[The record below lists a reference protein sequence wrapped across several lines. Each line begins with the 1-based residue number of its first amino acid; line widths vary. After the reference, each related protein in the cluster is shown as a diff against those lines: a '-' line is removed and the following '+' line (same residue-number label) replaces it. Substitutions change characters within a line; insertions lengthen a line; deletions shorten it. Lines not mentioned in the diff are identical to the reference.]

1 MGVVQ
6 NVIWPVRPAP
16 RLRERHIDILSGLAA
31 IAAVIVST
39 AAGIMQQNAAE
50 NDARDVE
57 RAAVLADQVRA
68 TDFTDRET
76 VVSFYI
82 SQPFYYRSDV
92 DMTRNDGT
100 DIKLKRMGWDGDAI
114 MPPIDGGVRSMHWY
128 GSSGFMID
136 FLHNK
141 AVARLGKGAHGRRI
155 KNGIIEEVETEGTL
169 KGQPA
174 PAKLKLT
181 DLFDRFEFTH
191 GHNVLL
197 FNGIVRLAG
206 LSPRVRPYAGVGAGF
221 AVPHVEVWFKG
232 EKLENRTNEYQYAG
246 HAAQA
251 FAGLEFRVGRMSYY
265 LEYKFSWASIA
276 GALTGTESWKNFNL
290 PGDLLRQFLAWWR
303 GEKPIYGNFSTTLS
317 AHQVAAGI
325 GFRLGKPGTSTPPPA
340 SP

>member
-1 MGVVQ
+1 MSVVSKA
-6 NVIWPVRPAP
+6 VRSGSGAMP
-16 RLRERHIDILSGLAA
+16 RPRARLLDAAAGLAGM
-31 IAAVIVST
+31 AAVIASSLP
-39 AAGIMQQNAAE
+39 GIMQQAGNVDQPAA
-50 NDARDVE
+50 ASAG
-57 RAAVLADQVRA
+57 RAEPAPTAAPRFL
-68 TDFTDRET
+68 DRE
-76 VVSFYI
+76 VVASFYI

-92 DMTRNDGT
+92 HMQRNDGT

-141 AVARLGKGAHGRRI
+141 AVARLGKGAHGRKI

-197 FNGIVRLAG
+197 FNGILRFSG
-206 LSPRVRPYAGVGAGF
+206 LSPKVRPYVGAGAGV
-221 AVPHVEVWFKG
+221 AVPHVEVWFKD

-246 HAAQA
+246 PAAQA
-251 FAGLEFRVGRMSYY
+251 FAGVEFRVGRLSYY
-265 LEYKFSWASIA
+265 IEYKFSWASIT
-276 GALTGTESWKNFNL
+276 GALTGNESWKNFNL
-290 PGDLLRQFLAWWR
+290 PGDLLRQLTAWWK
-303 GEKPIYGNFSTTLS
+303 GEKSAYGGFSTTLT
-317 AHQVAAGI
+317 AHQIAGGVGYRLTSAPAPAA
-325 GFRLGKPGTSTPPPA
+325 P
-340 SP
+340 